1 MQFKHTNLATPDVS
15 ASAEFFQRFFG
26 FEMADRRGESLAVMH
41 DKDGFVLTLMKR
53 KQSDPDRYPQMFHI
67 GFYVESPDLVNAK
80 HAELSAAGMSPGNVE
95 TPNRQGAVATF
106 YCTCPG
112 GITVEVCTPPSF
124 ASAWA
129 ASTSSA

>member
-26 FEMADRRGESLAVMH
+26 FEIADRRGEGLIVMH

-67 GFYVESPDLVNAK
+67 GFYVESPELVNAK
-80 HAELSAAGMSPGNVE
+80 YAELSAAGVSPGEVE
-95 TPNRQGAVATF
+95 TANRQGAVTTF

-124 ASAWA
+124 ARAWTA
-129 ASTSSA
+129 ATSSS